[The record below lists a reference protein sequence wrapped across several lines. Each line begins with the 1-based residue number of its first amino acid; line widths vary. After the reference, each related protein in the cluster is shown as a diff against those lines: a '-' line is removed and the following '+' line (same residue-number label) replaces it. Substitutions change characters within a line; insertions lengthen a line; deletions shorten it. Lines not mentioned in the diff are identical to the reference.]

1 MRRFFIAQSKTENL
15 NYQLALWGVNY
26 QFSIMKIISLRA
38 QLNGYLYQAERQIVN
53 SIIRRVAS
61 QEDRDS
67 IRLILLIQARFK
79 GKVNV
84 KSDDHYVAL
93 LTAALLPYI
102 KMSEKKAQDTNY
114 NIAIPADLP
123 IADDCD

>member
-1 MRRFFIAQSKTENL
+1 
-15 NYQLALWGVNY
+15 
-26 QFSIMKIISLRA
+26 MKHITLRA

-67 IRLILLIQARFK
+67 IRLILLIYARYK
-79 GKVNV
+79 GKVTV
-84 KSDDHYVAL
+84 KSDDPYVAL

-102 KMSEKKAQDTNY
+102 KMSEKKAKDTNY
-114 NIAIPADLP
+114 NLALPADLP
-123 IADDCD
+123 VADDKD